1 MVLLNG
7 FLNAVTAFSNF
18 VLIPAT
24 SYGAQLALGALG
36 ITLIYAV
43 LRFSDLAHS
52 DIMAFGTA
60 VTILVTWILQGAGIQ
75 LGIFP
80 TAILA
85 LPVGIVT
92 TMVVLMAIDRGVY
105 RFYRQQ
111 KAKPI
116 IFMIASLGVMFIM
129 NGIVRLVIGVAD
141 RQFADGERFLIT
153 VQHYRA
159 LTGLTEGLAL
169 RTTQVI
175 TVVTAVALVA
185 WLFWFLNHTRTGQ
198 SMRAY
203 ADNEDLA
210 LLSGINPEKVVRTTW
225 IVVAVLVTTA
235 GVLYGLDKSFKPF
248 TYFLLL
254 IPLFSAAILGGI
266 GNPVGAICGAFIIS
280 FSEIGLTFAFR
291 KVFNYLVP
299 ESWHTSNLLQIIST
313 EYKHAIS
320 FMILILVL
328 VFRPSGIFKGKSI

>member
-1 MVLLNG
+1 MG
-7 FLNAVTAFSNF
+7 FLNAITALANF

-36 ITLIYAV
+36 ITMIYAV

-60 VTILVTWILQGAGIQ
+60 VTILVTWILQGAGVQ
-75 LGIFP
+75 LGLFP

-92 TMVVLMAIDRGVY
+92 TAVVLMAIDRGVY
-105 RFYRQQ
+105 RFYRRQ

-116 IFMIASLGVMFIM
+116 TFMIASLGVMFIM
-129 NGIVRLVIGVAD
+129 NGIVRLIIGVAD
-141 RQFADGERFLIT
+141 RQFADGERFVIT
-153 VQHYRA
+153 VQQFRSF
-159 LTGLTEGLAL
+159 TGLDEGLAL

-175 TVVTAVALVA
+175 TIVTAFALVA
-185 WLFWFLNHTRTGQ
+185 LLFLFLKRTRTGK

-210 LLSGINPEKVVRTTW
+210 LLSGINPEKVVSTTW
-225 IVVAVLVTTA
+225 MIVAVLVTTA

-266 GNPVGAICGAFIIS
+266 GNPIGAIFGAFIIS

-299 ESWHTSNLLQIIST
+299 ESWHTPHLLQIIST

-320 FMILILVL
+320 FLILVLVL
-328 VFRPSGIFKGKSI
+328 VFRPTGLFRGKSI